1 MSFGQLPA
9 QPVFLIGGEG
19 LYLVNRSCEEE
30 VMERKT
36 RIYVER
42 RSEEKR
48 RKPMKR
54 RKVKYWA

>member
-1 MSFGQLPA
+1 
-9 QPVFLIGGEG
+9 
-19 LYLVNRSCEEE
+19 LVNRSCEEE